1 MYNKIFTKIL
11 DSSIWLE
18 SDTTRVVW
26 ITMIAAMDETGFCQ
40 FASVANLAHRA
51 RVNPEMAETAVATL
65 EGPDPNSSDPDN
77 EGRRIERV
85 PGGWIVL
92 NAEKYR
98 AIVSRATGQEGTRR
112 RVQAFRER
120 KRSGVENR
128 ITEQEHK
135 CACCFQP
142 FDKPYNLYV
151 VQDHNHDTLEQRG
164 LICQSCNKCVGMVE
178 NGKPFVSKDPTI
190 YVEYLKRY
198 GNGSVM
204 AVTELKRIGNGKV
217 TQSETEAYSPD
228 AGSELMAANHLL
240 EELGVVGDNGVRRV
254 AAEAIR
260 LLAKEGGTVQTATE
274 YILAAGKQARAAGE
288 VITRFWF
295 SDQRYRPEGAP
306 KEKRA
311 RVPKI
316 AAPPAPGQRSAEE
329 TAAYAMWES
338 MSEEYRKANPWRAQ

>member
-217 TQSETEAYSPD
+217 TQSESEAYANTDKSLPRAKRVATKTEAQKTRHAEFKAAIGKYWDSRNPGVEMPWGPAEGKNLEMWLKESPNTSLEQFTAFLRNRFKSEVNHTERPSRWIRSVTGY
-228 AGSELMAANHLL
+228 AGGPLDRFSKPLTQSQAA
-240 EELGVVGDNGVRRV
+240 D
-254 AAEAIR
+254 
-260 LLAKEGGTVQTATE
+260 
-274 YILAAGKQARAAGE
+274 
-288 VITRFWF
+288 
-295 SDQRYRPEGAP
+295 P
-306 KEKRA
+306 
-311 RVPKI
+311 
-316 AAPPAPGQRSAEE
+316 
-329 TAAYAMWES
+329 
-338 MSEEYRKANPWRAQ
+338 RKYVNA